1 MAQNFFVPF
10 DRVGAAK
17 IFPRIVCSMLHAASR
32 TGMGP
37 SMGADLALERRR
49 PVTFFTVLEKTVG
62 TVTGDY
68 CEGFFAA

>member
-1 MAQNFFVPF
+1 
-10 DRVGAAK
+10 
-17 IFPRIVCSMLHAASR
+17 
-32 TGMGP
+32 
-37 SMGADLALERRR
+37 MGADLALERRR